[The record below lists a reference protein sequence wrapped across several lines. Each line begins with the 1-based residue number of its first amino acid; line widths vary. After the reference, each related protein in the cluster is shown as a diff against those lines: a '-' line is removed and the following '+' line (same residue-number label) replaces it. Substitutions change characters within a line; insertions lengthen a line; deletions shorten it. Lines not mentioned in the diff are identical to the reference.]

1 METDLNRT
9 ICLRTSSGGVPQ
21 VGMSHWWGAPDL
33 PPEVP
38 YPYVRIKD
46 ELPDGGVD
54 EYDEPLTF
62 LFQLRLEDIAHIETG
77 LPKEGILHVFAPLD
91 YYLGELDSPLDYHDD
106 PVVLYTPATDG
117 LEPYEI
123 TWEGTD
129 ESIFR
134 PAERIIIGQGEDI
147 ILFGNPIHEEIADA
161 HSNQTCLLM
170 LEENE
175 EWGLRFLDCGTYY
188 IFLEKDFA
196 KTLAEAVKAHPGR
209 TINLKA
215 SGDLFFY

>member
-33 PPEVP
+33 PPEAP

-77 LPKEGILHVFAPLD
+77 LPKEGVLHVSAP
-91 YYLGELDSPLDYHDD
+91 
-106 PVVLYTPATDG
+106 
-117 LEPYEI
+117 
-123 TWEGTD
+123 
-129 ESIFR
+129 
-134 PAERIIIGQGEDI
+134 
-147 ILFGNPIHEEIADA
+147 
-161 HSNQTCLLM
+161 
-170 LEENE
+170 
-175 EWGLRFLDCGTYY
+175 
-188 IFLEKDFA
+188 
-196 KTLAEAVKAHPGR
+196 
-209 TINLKA
+209 
-215 SGDLFFY
+215 

>member
-1 METDLNRT
+1 M
-9 ICLRTSSGGVPQ
+9 
-21 VGMSHWWGAPDL
+21 
-33 PPEVP
+33 
-38 YPYVRIKD
+38 
-46 ELPDGGVD
+46 
-54 EYDEPLTF
+54 
-62 LFQLRLEDIAHIETG
+62 LFRS
-77 LPKEGILHVFAPLD
+77 
-91 YYLGELDSPLDYHDD
+91 GELDSPLDYHDD
-106 PVVLYTPATDG
+106 PVVLYTPSTDG